1 MTIKKVLLFLS
12 LFVFTVSAASFAITR
27 DNVETKNSESKKLP
41 YEKEIQKARN
51 CYCEGNFAKAEEF
64 INSVLLQVA
73 DNEKANE
80 LKNKIML
87 LQEREL
93 FYKRTLVN
101 DFLIELRRTVKEG
114 NYYEGFMFIKK
125 IKEFAPDENINS
137 FYSRLIS
144 EQDVVLYSLEDSNDK
159 KIFKDS
165 IEYFVNG
172 KYFKATDLIYK
183 LYKKYPKFADYV
195 GMCRYYTLKE
205 TNTNRIKVLYK
216 KAVKC
221 FKETKLGEAR
231 NYADMCYSLDPTD
244 IKLKILVDQINME
257 II

>member
-1 MTIKKVLLFLS
+1 MTIKKVLLFIS
-12 LFVFTVSAASFAITR
+12 LFVFAVSTAGFAITR
-27 DNVETKNSESKKLP
+27 DNVENKNSESKKLP
-41 YEKEIQKARN
+41 YEKEIQKAKN
-51 CYCEGNFAKAEEF
+51 YYCEGNFAKAQEC
-64 INSVLLQVA
+64 IDAVLLQVA

-87 LQEREL
+87 LQEREV
-93 FYKRTLVN
+93 FYKKSLIN
-101 DFLIELRRTVKEG
+101 DYLIELRRTVKEG
-114 NYYEGFMFIKK
+114 NYYEGFMFVNKIKK
-125 IKEFAPDENINS
+125 YAPDENLNS
-137 FYSRLIS
+137 FYSRLIN
-144 EQDVVLYSLEDSNDK
+144 EQNVVLYSFDSSADRK
-159 KIFKDS
+159 LFEDS
-165 IEYFVNG
+165 IECFVNE
-172 KYFKATDLIYK
+172 KYSKATDLVYK

-205 TNTNRIKVLYK
+205 TNAKRIKRLYN

-231 NYADMCYSLDPTD
+231 NYADMCYSLDTQN